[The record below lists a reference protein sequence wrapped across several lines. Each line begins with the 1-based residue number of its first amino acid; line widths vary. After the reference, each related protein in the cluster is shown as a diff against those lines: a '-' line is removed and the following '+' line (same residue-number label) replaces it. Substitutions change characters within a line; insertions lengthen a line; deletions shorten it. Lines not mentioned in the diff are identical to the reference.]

1 MKEVLEECGCK
12 KYSYTAAT
20 WKRGGGYS
28 GLDLM
33 DKWGT
38 KAGDSEGRL
47 AERNP
52 VPIWDV
58 AVKFS
63 NLGVDNT

>member
-12 KYSYTAAT
+12 KYSYTAVM

-33 DKWGT
+33 DKVGY
-38 KAGDSEGRL
+38 EG
-47 AERNP
+47 
-52 VPIWDV
+52 
-58 AVKFS
+58 
-63 NLGVDNT
+63 GGG

>member
-12 KYSYTAAT
+12 KYSYTAAM

-33 DKWGT
+33 DKVGY
-38 KAGDSEGRL
+38 EG
-47 AERNP
+47 
-52 VPIWDV
+52 
-58 AVKFS
+58 
-63 NLGVDNT
+63 GGG